1 MNRYGIFTTGQAV
14 TFYVIAVLCAILTG
28 INIQLALDKGKAA
41 HRKEMWGHF
50 ALAIMWLTAAA
61 AVVALEFHL
70 F

>member
-14 TFYVIAVLCAILTG
+14 TFYVIAVLCVILADLD
-28 INIQLALDKGKAA
+28 IKLALDKCKATR
-41 HRKEMWGHF
+41 RKEMWGY
-50 ALAIMWLTAAA
+50 ASLAAMWIVAAV